1 MGEAKVLSSRLAYK
15 GGHIQVREDRVI
27 EPSGHEGVREIVVHP
42 GAVCI
47 VARPTME
54 EVIII
59 RQYRHATGR
68 ELLEI
73 PAGTLH
79 EGEDPRECAIREL
92 EEETGYHAA
101 RMIERSKF
109 WTTPGFTTEFMY
121 LYEATDLTKTQA
133 NPDDDEAIEVEIVR
147 HSEALQMIQDGRIQ
161 DAKSILG
168 LFWVFCTVPDENPAP
183 KQPLQRPNT
192 TV

>member
-1 MGEAKVLSSRLAYK
+1 MNSVKILSSRIAYK

-27 EPSGHEGVREIVVHP
+27 EPGGPEASREIVVHP

-47 VARPTME
+47 VARPTSE
-54 EVIII
+54 QVILI
-59 RQYRHATGR
+59 RQYRHAAGK
-68 ELLEI
+68 ELIEI

-92 EEETGYHAA
+92 EEEAGYRASTMTERA
-101 RMIERSKF
+101 RF

-121 LYEATDLTKTQA
+121 LYEATGLTQTQT
-133 NPDDDEAIEVEIVR
+133 NPDDDEVIEVDIV
-147 HSEALQMIQDGRIQ
+147 SSSDALKMVDDGRIQ

-168 LFWVFCTVPDENPAP
+168 LLRVLGSDV
-183 KQPLQRPNT
+183 
-192 TV
+192 

>member
-1 MGEAKVLSSRLAYK
+1 MNQAKILSSRLAYK

-27 EPSGHEGVREIVVHP
+27 EPSGYEASREIVVHP

-47 VARPTME
+47 VARPTQE
-54 EVIII
+54 EVILI

-79 EGEDPRECAIREL
+79 DAEDPRECAIREL
-92 EEETGYHAA
+92 EEEAGYRAA
-101 RMIERSKF
+101 TMMERARF

-121 LYEATDLTKTQA
+121 LYEATDLTKTQVH
-133 NPDDDEAIEVEIVR
+133 PDDDEVIEVDIVPR
-147 HSEALQMIQDGRIQ
+147 SEALQMIEDGRIQ

-168 LFWVFCTVPDENPAP
+168 LLRV
-183 KQPLQRPNT
+183 LR
-192 TV
+192 

>member
-1 MGEAKVLSSRLAYK
+1 MPEAKILSARVVYK
-15 GGHIQVREDRVI
+15 GGHVQVREDRVI
-27 EPSGHEGVREIVVHP
+27 EPAGHECTREIVVHP

-47 VARPTME
+47 VARPAPE
-54 EVIII
+54 QVILI

-79 EGEDPRECAIREL
+79 NGEDPRACAIREL
-92 EEETGYHAA
+92 EEEAGYLAA
-101 RMIERSKF
+101 TMIERARF

-121 LYEATDLTKTQA
+121 LYEATDLQKTQI
-133 NPDDDEAIEVEIVR
+133 NPDDDEVIEVDIVGR
-147 HSEALQMIQDGRIQ
+147 TEALQMIDEGRIQ

-168 LFWVFCTVPDENPAP
+168 LLRVL
-183 KQPLQRPNT
+183 K
-192 TV
+192 

>member
-1 MGEAKVLSSRLAYK
+1 MSEAKILSSRIVYK

-27 EPSGHEGVREIVVHP
+27 EPAGHEASREIVVHP

-47 VARPTME
+47 VARPTPE
-54 EVIII
+54 TVILI

-68 ELLEI
+68 ELVEI

-79 EGEDPRECAIREL
+79 EGEDPKECAIREL
-92 EEETGYHAA
+92 EEEAGYRAA
-101 RMIERSKF
+101 SIVERGRF

-121 LYEATDLTKTQA
+121 LYEATNLTKTQI
-133 NPDDDEAIEVEIVR
+133 NPDEDEVIEVDIVPR
-147 HSEALQMIQDGRIQ
+147 SKALQMIDDGQIQ

-168 LFWVFCTVPDENPAP
+168 LLRVL
-183 KQPLQRPNT
+183 K
-192 TV
+192 